1 MLKER
6 VMKEKN
12 INLIIQET
20 ISKTIKSKLMENA
33 DDVTLQEVKNILY
46 AAHKGLNNAQ
56 RKLIF
61 TMGDND
67 PFFISIQ
74 QLDSKIQELMNGDI
88 LGRFYT
94 T

>member
-1 MLKER
+1 
-6 VMKEKN
+6 
-12 INLIIQET
+12 
-20 ISKTIKSKLMENA
+20 MENA
-33 DDVTLQEVKNILY
+33 DDATLQEVKNILY

-88 LGRFYT
+88 LYHDNGKTFYGLAVFLLT
-94 T
+94 LFIFIYTFM